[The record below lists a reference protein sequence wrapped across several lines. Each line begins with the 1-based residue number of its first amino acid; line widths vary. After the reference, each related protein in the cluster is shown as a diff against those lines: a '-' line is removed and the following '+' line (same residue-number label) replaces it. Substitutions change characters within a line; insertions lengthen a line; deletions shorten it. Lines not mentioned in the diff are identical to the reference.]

1 MSAEPMARAYVDPN
15 AHELTRGRLI
25 LATIAVMVSLL
36 LAALDQTIVG
46 TAMPRIVAELK
57 GLDYYAWVL
66 TAYMVASTTTVP
78 IAGKLG
84 DMFGRKPFLLAGMI
98 GFVAASALCGQAQ
111 DMVQLVA
118 FRALQGIFG
127 GVLFATVFA
136 SIADLYTPRERPRV
150 QGFFGGIW
158 GLASVIGPTAG
169 GFLTDNVGWR
179 WVFYVNL
186 PLGIAAVAFVALF
199 MPWNRTGRRHT
210 IDYVGAALLAAG
222 LVPLL
227 TAFSITRDH
236 DWTSPEVLGLV
247 AFAAAMLV
255 AFFFAERRT
264 KEPIVPFGLFT
275 NRTFAVSTLTGF
287 LVTFGMFG
295 TIVYV
300 ALIYQGV
307 LGIPATNSGLLIT
320 PMMFGLVGA
329 AILTGQLMLRIKRYR
344 YVGTVGISLATL
356 GIWLL
361 SQVQPST
368 EQTDVVRDLVIV
380 GIGIGTTMPLYLN
393 AVQSALPRELTG
405 VVTAQVQFWR
415 NIGGTVGTAILGSLL
430 AHSLPVKINDAL
442 ATLPIPPQARAALPQ
457 GSGNAQALF
466 DPAQIAATKAS
477 LPPAFQPVFDQ
488 VILAIRGAL
497 ASALHDVFLYGAAVV
512 AVGIVVS
519 VFLSEVPLRGRERRP
534 TPIEAEEADT
544 APVAAFGD

>member
-1 MSAEPMARAYVDPN
+1 MSATTPATARYAQQMRGED
-15 AHELTRGRLI
+15 LTRGKLI
-25 LATIAVMVSLL
+25 LATAAVMASLL

-46 TAMPRIVAELK
+46 TAMPRIVAELQ

-66 TAYMVASTTTVP
+66 TAYMVASTTMVP

-84 DMFGRKPFLLAGMI
+84 DMYGRKPFLLAGMI

-111 DMVQLVA
+111 NMAELVG

-136 SIADLYTPRERPRV
+136 SVADLYTPRERPRV
-150 QGFFGGIW
+150 QGFFGAVWGIS
-158 GLASVIGPTAG
+158 SVIGPTLG

-186 PLGIAAVAFVALF
+186 PVGAIAVALVVIA
-199 MPWNRTGRRHT
+199 MPWSRTTHRHA
-210 IDYVGAALLAAG
+210 IDWIGGVLLALG

-236 DWTSPEVLGLV
+236 AWTSPEVLGL
-247 AFAAAMLV
+247 FAAAAAALV
-255 AFFFAERRT
+255 AFFFRERVA
-264 KEPIVPFGLFT
+264 KEPIVPFDLFT
-275 NRTFAVSTLTGF
+275 NRTFTVSTIVGF

-307 LGIPATNSGLLIT
+307 LGIAATNSGLLVT

-329 AILTGQLMLRIKRYR
+329 SIVTGQLMIRIKRYR
-344 YVGTVGISLATL
+344 YVGTVGVALAAA

-361 SQVQPST
+361 AQVTPST
-368 EQTDVVRDLVIV
+368 DQIEVVRDLVIV
-380 GIGIGTTMPLYLN
+380 GTGIGATMPLYIN

-405 VVTAQVQFWR
+405 VVTSQIQFWR
-415 NIGGTVGTAILGSLL
+415 NIGGTVGTAILGSQL
-430 AHSLPVKINDAL
+430 AHSLPVKISDAV
-442 ATLPIPPQARAALPQ
+442 ATLPIPPQARAAIGQ
-457 GSGNAQALF
+457 GFSDPQALF
-466 DPAQIAATKAS
+466 DPAQAQRARAA
-477 LPPAFQPVFDQ
+477 LPPGVFDQ
-488 VILAIRGAL
+488 VEAAIRTAL
-497 ASALHDVFLYGAAVV
+497 AGALHDVFLYGAIVV
-512 AVGIVVS
+512 AAGVVAS
-519 VFLSEVPLRGRERRP
+519 VFLSEVPLRGRERRV
-534 TPIEAEEADT
+534 TTETEETDT
-544 APVAAFGD
+544 AAVAAFGE

>member
-1 MSAEPMARAYVDPN
+1 MSAEAAVRPRVDPN
-15 AHELTRGRLI
+15 AHELTRGRLV
-25 LATIAVMVSLL
+25 LSTIAVMTALL

-46 TAMPRIVAELK
+46 TAMPRIVAELN

-84 DMFGRKPFLLAGMI
+84 DMFGRKPFLLAGMV
-98 GFVAASALCGQAQ
+98 GFVLASALCGQAQ

-158 GLASVIGPTAG
+158 GIASVIGPTVG

-186 PLGIAAVAFVALF
+186 PLGIAAVAFVVLF
-199 MPWNRTGRRHT
+199 FPWNRTGHRHA
-210 IDYVGAALLAAG
+210 IDYLGAGLLAAG

-236 DWTSPEVLGLV
+236 DWSSPEVLGLI
-247 AFAAAMLV
+247 AFAAVALV
-255 AFFFAERRT
+255 AFFFAERRSS
-264 KEPIVPFGLFT
+264 EPIVPFGLFT
-275 NRTFAVSTLTGF
+275 NRTFAVSTITGF
-287 LVTFGMFG
+287 VVMFGMFG

-300 ALIYQGV
+300 ALVYQGV
-307 LGIPATNSGLLIT
+307 LGIPATNSGLLVT
-320 PMMFGLVGA
+320 PMMFGLVA
-329 AILTGQLMLRIKRYR
+329 ASIVTGQLMLRIARYR
-344 YVGTVGISLATL
+344 YVGTVGISLAAL

-361 SQVQPST
+361 AQVTPSSA
-368 EQTDVVRDLVIV
+368 EIEVVRDLVIV
-380 GIGIGTTMPLYLN
+380 GIGIGATMPLYLN
-393 AVQSALPRELTG
+393 AVQSALPRNVTG
-405 VVTAQVQFWR
+405 VVTSQVQFWR

-430 AHSLPVKINDAL
+430 AHRLPDRINEAI
-442 ATLPIPPQARAALPQ
+442 AAVPLPPEARGAFAGT
-457 GSGNAQALF
+457 GSAQALF
-466 DPAQIAATKAS
+466 DPAQQAARRAE
-477 LPPAFQPVFDQ
+477 LPAQLQGLFDQ
-488 VILAIRGAL
+488 VLVAVRGAL
-497 ASALHDVFLYGAAVV
+497 AASLHDVFIYGAAVV
-512 AVGIVVS
+512 AIGIVAS
-519 VFLSEVPLRGRERRP
+519 VFLAEVPLRGREARAPRP
-534 TPIEAEEADT
+534 DEEADT